1 MEGKGIPPKVEVS
14 RINTAR
20 RTEKYQPAQMNPR
33 DASCCSRQRLGLTIG
48 AINQPLNV
56 LSAQWTDDSPVSR

>member
-48 AINQPLNV
+48 AIN
-56 LSAQWTDDSPVSR
+56 